1 MIINDKRALAYI
13 VTIDEIRPIPNYD
26 RVEHARTNG
35 WWCVTRLNELK
46 VGDKAVYFEVDSK
59 VPADDERFS
68 FLEAKHY
75 KIKTQKMCGVFSQ
88 GLLMPVTLF
97 PELADM
103 EVGTDVTDI
112 LKVTYSVIED
122 NTRKSKNGDPDAK
135 YKSMAQRHQKIF
147 KKPIVRK
154 IMKHKLGR
162 KIMFLF
168 FGKKKDKPLSFPT
181 HFPFVHK
188 TDEERC
194 LIGDTKVQTNNG
206 VLKIADIVNKELPV
220 EVLSYNE
227 KTKTVEYKPIISYQ
241 KFAKKEDEDLIEIK
255 YPYRFGNQKTNTI
268 RCTPDHKFYNGLTYV
283 RADEIHQ
290 GDKIFIHHHCYDD
303 YVIQVVFGM
312 LLGDSSIYYDKRS
325 GSNNIRIQTSQGEK
339 QLDYL
344 KMKQSLFGEQ
354 FFKIYKC
361 KSGYCDNVVY
371 KGCLSADY
379 NISKAVL
386 ENCFINNKK
395 TITPTMLKY
404 ITPLSLAIWYMDDGN
419 LKHKYDSCSPSII
432 ISTCGFSKNENELLI
447 DMLRNNFGI
456 ECNLRREKNKYW
468 SIYITT
474 EGTKKFLKLI
484 TQYIPPCMRYKTL
497 QEYENDYFSIQDLRY
512 KKQERLMP
520 IPVISIKKYK
530 GIRRY
535 KTVFDI
541 EVKDNHNFFANNILT
556 HNCENMPWV
565 LGYERPL
572 IVTEKLDGCL
582 DRDVSVVTDAGSFK
596 ISEIVNKKLPV
607 NVLTYNSNL
616 NICEYKPIV
625 DYHKWERVSDMYDI
639 VVSQQGY
646 KCGNKPKHIHC
657 TSEHSFYV
665 GNNQYIKAKDL
676 KNTDIIYHRYEI
688 IDTLVKEILLGI
700 LLGDASLSSKYGVI
714 NGGVDFSHSIKQKD
728 YFNEIKRLL
737 GQNISIDTTK
747 SGYNSEMLRGHFY
760 TNSEFKE
767 LSNKICVR
775 NHKKYVTQEW
785 ANELTP
791 ISLAF
796 WYMDDGTISNA
807 DSKLSRPTISI
818 ATNGFSY
825 EECENLK
832 RALSTKFNIESDIKM
847 GESYK
852 GNTLYMNTMNTAKFA
867 SLIAPYICDGMK
879 YKLPKSM
886 RNIKYCL
893 GDYIASNGSSITPT
907 KIISVR
913 KIDNYN
919 RKYVFDLTVKDN
931 HNYFANGILTHNT
944 SSTYIL
950 ERKGKKKF
958 EFYVLSR
965 NVRQKTP
972 DQKCYHD
979 KNIYWDMA
987 IKNNIEQRLKEY
999 LIANPDLKYVCIQGE
1014 SVGSVQGNPLK
1025 LNEDEL
1031 YVFNFIR
1038 SDVGRLS
1045 SIDGKEIIESWGMK
1059 FVPILETEYYVP
1071 TDMETFKEY
1080 ATAKSVVN
1088 PNVLREG
1095 IVLRDPTNDF
1105 SFKNV
1110 SREYLL
1116 KHGG

>member
-75 KIKTQKMCGVFSQ
+75 KIKTQKMCKVFSQ
-88 GLLMPVTLF
+88 GLLMPITLF
-97 PELADM
+97 PELANM

-112 LKVTYSVIED
+112 LKVTYSVVED

-181 HFPFVHK
+181 HFPFVHR

-194 LIGDTKVQTNNG
+194 LIGDTKVQTSNG
-206 VLKIADIVNKELPV
+206 VLRIADIVNKELPV

-227 KTKTVEYKPIISYQ
+227 TTKTVEYKPIISYQ

-268 RCTPDHKFYNGLTYV
+268 RCTPDHKFYNGSTYV

-572 IVTEKLDGCL
+572 IVTEKLDG
-582 DRDVSVVTDAGSFK
+582 
-596 ISEIVNKKLPV
+596 
-607 NVLTYNSNL
+607 
-616 NICEYKPIV
+616 
-625 DYHKWERVSDMYDI
+625 
-639 VVSQQGY
+639 
-646 KCGNKPKHIHC
+646 
-657 TSEHSFYV
+657 
-665 GNNQYIKAKDL
+665 
-676 KNTDIIYHRYEI
+676 
-688 IDTLVKEILLGI
+688 
-700 LLGDASLSSKYGVI
+700 
-714 NGGVDFSHSIKQKD
+714 
-728 YFNEIKRLL
+728 
-737 GQNISIDTTK
+737 
-747 SGYNSEMLRGHFY
+747 
-760 TNSEFKE
+760 
-767 LSNKICVR
+767 
-775 NHKKYVTQEW
+775 
-785 ANELTP
+785 
-791 ISLAF
+791 
-796 WYMDDGTISNA
+796 
-807 DSKLSRPTISI
+807 
-818 ATNGFSY
+818 
-825 EECENLK
+825 
-832 RALSTKFNIESDIKM
+832 
-847 GESYK
+847 
-852 GNTLYMNTMNTAKFA
+852 
-867 SLIAPYICDGMK
+867 
-879 YKLPKSM
+879 
-886 RNIKYCL
+886 
-893 GDYIASNGSSITPT
+893 
-907 KIISVR
+907 
-913 KIDNYN
+913 
-919 RKYVFDLTVKDN
+919 
-931 HNYFANGILTHNT
+931 T

-987 IKNNIEQRLKEY
+987 IKNNIEQHLKEY
-999 LIANPDLKYVCIQGE
+999 LVANPDLKYVCIQGE

-1071 TDMETFKEY
+1071 TDMEAFKEY